1 MNEETLKIIRN
12 NVINYLEKWK
22 SSEKLDATL
31 AAKLGLSSVAAYF
44 LYKTVLYRLYLH
56 PANKI
61 PGPRVGWIPFMGN
74 FFQILKADNDQ
85 SPFIKWAEQYGGIFT
100 VHFYWNEPRVVVSDA
115 KLVKQILTS
124 QMYDFEKAAS
134 KSKIL
139 LKLAG
144 NGLLVAEGHAH
155 RAQRKML
162 NPAFSI
168 QSIRAMVPLMIG
180 PCYTLRD
187 QWIQMISNN
196 HTEYTEIEVSRGLSL
211 ATLDII
217 GITAFGQDFGS
228 LAHYGTGKMNRLS
241 KAYFKLF
248 SQGMSLMSFLTLAF
262 PVLGL
267 LPTKENRENAEML
280 RWLKEESEALVE
292 AGLQRHAEE
301 KKSGK
306 ASQYQDLLALMVN
319 LIDKDT
325 GKGLTKEELRHQCLT
340 FLAAGHETTSN
351 TLCWCLWL
359 LAQHQD
365 IQDKLRSEI
374 LVLFKDNKISDYNAV
389 NALPYLDHV
398 CCETLRLI
406 PTVPHPVRVSRMPV
420 VLGPY
425 VLPKNTFF
433 YIPPAISHHSKEIWG
448 RT

>member
-1 MNEETLKIIRN
+1 
-12 NVINYLEKWK
+12 
-22 SSEKLDATL
+22 
-31 AAKLGLSSVAAYF
+31 
-44 LYKTVLYRLYLH
+44 
-56 PANKI
+56 
-61 PGPRVGWIPFMGN
+61 MGN
-74 FFQILKADNDQ
+74 FFQILKADADP
-85 SPFIKWAEQYGGIFT
+85 SPFIKWAEQYGGIYT
-100 VHFYWNEPRVVVSDA
+100 VHYYWNEPRVVVSDD

-124 QMYDFEKAAS
+124 QMYDFEKPVTAS
-134 KSKIL
+134 KALSRIL
-139 LKLAG
+139 G
-144 NGLLVAEGHAH
+144 NGLLVAEGHTH
-155 RAQRKML
+155 RVQRKML
-162 NPAFSI
+162 NPAFSV

-180 PCYTLRD
+180 PCYALRD
-187 QWIQMISNN
+187 QWIQLISNN

-228 LAHYGTGKMNRLS
+228 VAYYDTGKMNRLN

-248 SQGMSLMSFLTLAF
+248 SRGLSLIQILTIAF

-267 LPTKENRENAEML
+267 LPTKKNRENAEML

-292 AGLQRHAEE
+292 AGLQRDAEE

-306 ASQYQDLLALMVN
+306 TSQRQDLLALMVN
-319 LIDKDT
+319 LIDEDT
-325 GKGLTKEELRHQCLT
+325 GKGFTKEELRHQCLT
-340 FLAAGHETTSN
+340 FLAAGHETTSH

-374 LVLFKDNKISDYNAV
+374 LGLFKDNKISDYDAV

-398 CCETLRLI
+398 CRETLRLI
-406 PTVPHPVRVSRMPV
+406 PTVPRTMRVNRVPV

-425 VLPKNTFF
+425 RFG
-433 YIPPAISHHSKEIWG
+433 G

>member
-1 MNEETLKIIRN
+1 
-12 NVINYLEKWK
+12 
-22 SSEKLDATL
+22 
-31 AAKLGLSSVAAYF
+31 
-44 LYKTVLYRLYLH
+44 
-56 PANKI
+56 
-61 PGPRVGWIPFMGN
+61 
-74 FFQILKADNDQ
+74 
-85 SPFIKWAEQYGGIFT
+85 
-100 VHFYWNEPRVVVSDA
+100 
-115 KLVKQILTS
+115 
-124 QMYDFEKAAS
+124 MYDFEKAAS